1 MLMLRLR
8 LFSALAVLA
17 FALPAQAQA
26 TFPVTFRFI
35 PDLSQPAITPVV
47 RAFAPGTMPPGTVND
62 WGPNT
67 SGTIQPGAVSQMTYD
82 AAKNEYRYTE
92 TLEVGQAYQY
102 KIHYHTNN
110 TPTGS
115 PGYGGVWISDPLNPR
130 TTGPNSDSDVMVTDP
145 MAFQL
150 AREQD
155 GTAMIRTLSASI
167 FGTES
172 ITAITYEINGDA
184 FSDGI
189 SFFDP
194 ATHLFSKTLATPI
207 DPGAQFRIT
216 AVDAMGRT
224 TTAEVGLTPPVVVD
238 APVPAGLP
246 DGITASVGNPMA
258 TLVLRAP
265 GKRYVYAIG
274 DFSDWTPQDAYVMK
288 RDDSD
293 PNGTR
298 WWTTIPISTSGPTRF
313 QYLVEGTRRITDP
326 YSALVLD
333 PGNDPFVPAVTFPDL
348 PAYPTGLTSGLVSVI
363 PAPIDNFDP
372 PPPFTRPRPEDL
384 VIYELLVRDWV
395 SRHDFQTIRDSL
407 QYLKRLGV
415 TAIELMPIAEFDGN
429 ESWGYGPNHYF
440 AVDKYYGSPDAL
452 KRLIDASH
460 SLGMAVILD
469 VVYNQQTGQ
478 SPFVRLYNEGDFGRP
493 TAANPWLNIEAP
505 HPFSVF
511 YDNNHES
518 PLTRYWLDAANR
530 WWLTEYHVDGFRYDL
545 SKGFTQTNTGGD
557 VAAWGQYDQSR
568 IDNLTR
574 MADALWTVDPNAYV
588 ILEHFAVASEE
599 RVLANHGRDQGRP
612 GMMLWNNMNAVYNE
626 ATMGYLNGNTD
637 FGRAYPPFNTYPLT
651 GQVTYMESHD
661 EQWLMVKTR
670 KYGACSNGVGGGSVC
685 DGPSAGAYNTRDLA
699 TALGRQSLVGAFFL
713 TVPGPKMLW
722 EFGEVGYGGGPGECL
737 ESSDCPAGTPPR
749 TGKKPIRWDYF
760 ADVPPASNGS
770 GATVVP
776 TSAAERAQRRAL
788 YTDWSNLLAL
798 RNGYDVF
805 RTPTTITMNVAPGV
819 LDRTIR
825 LEKDGLTVVVVGNFG
840 LTERTST
847 PPLAGSGMWYDMIGP
862 GTLAEGAQVTLQPG
876 EWRVYAN
883 QDLNVPTAGEEAPTE
898 TAGRFALSAVF
909 PNPTP
914 ARATVRYTLA
924 ASSDVRL
931 EAYDVL
937 GRRVA
942 VLTDGPQAAGAHE
955 ATLDASALPAGVYV
969 LRLSAGT
976 QMATARVTIAR

>member
-1 MLMLRLR
+1 MTRLR
-8 LFSALAVLA
+8 LASALALLVL
-17 FALPAQAQA
+17 ALPAQAQA
-26 TFPVTFRFI
+26 TFPVTFRFL
-35 PDLSQPAITPVV
+35 PDLSQPAISPVV
-47 RAFAPGTMPPGTVND
+47 RAFTPGTMPPGTVND

-67 SGTIQPGAVSQMTYD
+67 NGTIQPNAVSQMTYD
-82 AAKNEYRYTE
+82 PAKNEYRYTVAVKVD
-92 TLEVGQAYQY
+92 TTYAY
-102 KIHYHTNN
+102 KIHYHTNS

-130 TTGPNSDSDVMVTDP
+130 TAGPNSDSQVTIADP

-172 ITAITYEINGDA
+172 ITAITYEINGDV

-189 SFFDP
+189 AFFN
-194 ATHLFSKTLATPI
+194 ATTRLFSKTLATPI
-207 DPGAQFRIT
+207 DAGAQFRIT
-216 AVDAMGRT
+216 AVDALGRT
-224 TTAEVGLTPPVVVD
+224 TTAEVGLTPPTVTD
-238 APVPAGLP
+238 APVPAGVR
-246 DGITASVGNPMA
+246 DGITVNASGTMA

-274 DFSDWTPQDAYVMK
+274 DFSNWAPQDAYVMT
-288 RDDSD
+288 RDDTD
-293 PNGTR
+293 PLGTR
-298 WWTTIPISTSGPTRF
+298 WWTTVPLAQSGPPTRF

-326 YSALVLD
+326 YSTLILD
-333 PGNDPFVPAVTFPDL
+333 QGSDPYVPAVTFPNR
-348 PAYPTGLTSGLVSVI
+348 PPYPDGLTTGLVSVI
-363 PAPIDNFDP
+363 PRATAPTP
-372 PPPFTRPRPEDL
+372 PVSYTRPRPEDL

-415 TAIELMPIAEFDGN
+415 TAVELMPISEFDGN
-429 ESWGYGPNHYF
+429 ENWGYAPNHYF
-440 AVDKYYGSPDAL
+440 AVDKYYGSPEAL
-452 KRLIDASH
+452 KALIGAAH
-460 SLGMAVILD
+460 GLGMAVILD

-478 SPFVRLYNEGDFGRP
+478 SPFVRLYNEGDFGPP
-493 TAANPWLNIEAP
+493 TAANPWLNPVAP

-511 YDNNHES
+511 NDNNHES
-518 PLTRYWLDAANR
+518 ALTRYWLDAANR
-530 WWLTEYHVDGFRYDL
+530 FWLTEYGVDGFRFDL
-545 SKGFTQTNTGGD
+545 SKGFTQRNTGGD

-574 MADALWTVDPNAYV
+574 MADALWMADPNAYV

-599 RVLANHGRDQGRP
+599 RVLATHGRDQGRP

-637 FGRAYPPFNTYPLT
+637 FGRAYPPFNQYPLT

-670 KYGACSNGVGGGSVC
+670 KYGACSGSVGGGSTC
-685 DGPSAGAYNTRDLA
+685 DGASAGAYNTRTLA

-737 ESSDCPAGTPPR
+737 ESTDCPAGTPPR
-749 TGKKPIRWDYF
+749 TGKKPIRWDYVST
-760 ADVPPASNGS
+760 AAPDANGS
-770 GATVVP
+770 GATV
-776 TSAAERAQRRAL
+776 TAASAAERAQRQAL

-805 RTPTTITMNVAPGV
+805 RTPTTVTMNVSPGV

-825 LEKDGLTVVVVGNFG
+825 LEKDGLAVVVVGNFG

-847 PPLAGSGMWYDMIGP
+847 PPLAGAGTWYDMIGT
-862 GTLAEGAQVTLQPG
+862 GTLAGGATVTLQPG

-883 QDLNVPTAGEEAPTE
+883 QDLNVPTAGEETTGMTE
-898 TAGRFALSAVF
+898 RFALDAVF
-909 PNPTP
+909 PNPTTG
-914 ARATVRYTLA
+914 RATVRYTLA
-924 ASSDVRL
+924 STGDVRL

-942 VLTDGPQAAGAHE
+942 VLAEGTQGAGAHE
-955 ATLDASALPAGVYV
+955 AALDASALPAGVYV
-969 LRLSAGT
+969 VRLSAGAQT
-976 QMATARVTIAR
+976 ATARVTVAR